1 MSNPVLEEFGMKIM
15 PFTKY
20 IAVDSLFRSENWET
34 CYNKLK
40 YAVENKSFTVLTSP
54 PGCGKSTMLRALR
67 DNLSPNRWE
76 FIYISESNL
85 SPRWLYNLIL
95 RHFGVKEYY
104 YRGDG
109 KKAVHEQFAVTREL
123 KHREIIVCVDEAH
136 LLSLNTLQELRFFLN
151 SDIDSTSLVS
161 LILSGQTELR
171 STLRRDICEAIRQ
184 RIAFPVSLE
193 PMNRDLTARYIEAHL
208 KAAGTENTAVFS
220 EEAVDIIYAQSGG
233 AMRIVNQICSLS
245 LMAAASGSMNTVDAA
260 IVTNVIQ
267 TEMI

>member
-1 MSNPVLEEFGMKIM
+1 MSNPVLERFGLQTL
-15 PFTKY
+15 PFTKD
-20 IAVDSLFRSENWET
+20 IAVDGLFRSENWET
-34 CYNKLK
+34 CYSKLK
-40 YAVENKSFTVLTSP
+40 YAVENKLFTVLTSP

-67 DNLSPNRWE
+67 DKLNMNRWE

-123 KHREIIVCVDEAH
+123 KHKQIIVCVDEAH
-136 LLSLNTLQELRFFLN
+136 LLSLDTLQELRFFLN

-184 RIAFPVSLE
+184 RIAFPVSIE
-193 PMNRDLTARYIEAHL
+193 PMSRDLMARYIMTHME
-208 KAAGTENTAVFS
+208 AAGAENTSVFS
-220 EEAVDIIYAQSGG
+220 DEAMDIIYAQSGG

-245 LMAAASGSMNTVDAA
+245 LMAAASTNAGIVDAG

>member
-1 MSNPVLEEFGMKIM
+1 MNNLVLERFCLKTL
-15 PFTKY
+15 PFTKD
-20 IAVDSLFRSENWET
+20 IAVDNLFRSENWEN
-34 CYNKLK
+34 CYSKLR
-40 YAVENKSFTVLTSP
+40 YAVENKLFTVLTSP
-54 PGCGKSTMLRALR
+54 PGCGKSTMLRALK
-67 DNLSPNRWE
+67 DKLNPNKYE
-76 FIYISESNL
+76 FIYLSESNL

-123 KHREIIVCVDEAH
+123 KHKEIIVCVDEAH
-136 LLSLNTLQELRFFLN
+136 LLSLETLQELRFFLN
-151 SDIDSTSLVS
+151 SDIDSASLVS

-184 RIAFPVSLE
+184 RIAFPVSIE
-193 PMNRDLTARYIEAHL
+193 PMNRDLMAGYIEAHM
-208 KAAGTENTAVFS
+208 KAAGSEAHDVFS
-220 EEAVDIIYAQSGG
+220 DEAMDMIYAESGG

-245 LMAAASGSMNTVDAA
+245 LMAAASTNADAIEGN

>member
-1 MSNPVLEEFGMKIM
+1 MSNLVLERFGLKTL
-15 PFTKY
+15 PFTKD
-20 IAVDSLFRSENWET
+20 IAVESLFKSENWEMSS
-34 CYNKLK
+34 NKLQ
-40 YAVENKSFTVLTSP
+40 YAVENKLFTVLTSP
-54 PGCGKSTMLRALR
+54 PGCGKSTMIRALK
-67 DNLSPNRWE
+67 DGLNPNRYE

-123 KHREIIVCVDEAH
+123 KHKEIIVCVDEAH
-136 LLSLNTLQELRFFLN
+136 LLSLDTLQELRFFLN
-151 SDIDSTSLVS
+151 SDIDSVSLVS

-184 RIAFPVSLE
+184 RIAFPVVIE
-193 PMNRDLTARYIEAHL
+193 PMNRELMARYIDAHM
-208 KAAGTENTAVFS
+208 KAAGSDNTSIFS
-220 EEAVDIIYAQSGG
+220 DEAMDMIYAESGG
-233 AMRIVNQICSLS
+233 AMRIVNQICSLA
-245 LMAAASGSMNTVDAA
+245 LMAAASSSLTAVDAG

>member
-1 MSNPVLEEFGMKIM
+1 MSNPVLDRFGMKTM
-15 PFTKY
+15 PFTKD
-20 IAVDSLFRSENWET
+20 IAVDSLFRCENWEN
-34 CYNKLK
+34 CYNKLR
-40 YAVENKSFTVLTSP
+40 YAVENRSFTVLTSP

-67 DNLSPNRWE
+67 DRLNANRWE
-76 FIYISESNL
+76 FIYLSESNL

-109 KKAVHEQFAVTREL
+109 KKEVHEQFAVVREL
-123 KHREIIVCVDEAH
+123 KHKEIIVCVDEAH
-136 LLSLNTLQELRFFLN
+136 LLSLDTLQELRFFLN

-171 STLRRDICEAIRQ
+171 DTLRRDICEAIRQ

-208 KAAGTENTAVFS
+208 KAAGADNTAVFT
-220 EEAVDIIYAQSGG
+220 EEATDLIYGQSGG

-245 LMAAASGSMNTVDAA
+245 LMAAASSSQNTVDAL
-260 IVTNVIQ
+260 IVNNVIQ

>member
-1 MSNPVLEEFGMKIM
+1 MSNPVLEEFGLKTM
-15 PFTKY
+15 PFSKD
-20 IAVDSLFRSENWET
+20 IAVDSLFHSESWEN
-34 CYNKLK
+34 CYNRLR
-40 YAVENKSFTVLTSP
+40 YAATNRLCTVLTSP
-54 PGCGKSTMLRALR
+54 PGNGKSTMLRALR
-67 DNLSPNRWE
+67 DGLSANRWE

-123 KHREIIVCVDEAH
+123 KKKEIIVCVDEAH
-136 LLSLNTLQELRFFLN
+136 LLSLDTLQELRFFLN
-151 SDIDSTSLVS
+151 SDIDSTSFVS

-184 RIAFPVSLE
+184 RIAFPITLE
-193 PMNRDLTARYIEAHL
+193 PMTRDLMARYIESHM
-208 KAAGTENTAVFS
+208 KAAGAENTSVFS
-220 EEAVDIIYAQSGG
+220 AEAMDIIYAQSGG
-233 AMRIVNQICSLS
+233 VMRIVNQICSLS
-245 LMAAASGSMNTVDAA
+245 LMAAASGSLKTVDAG

>member
-1 MSNPVLEEFGMKIM
+1 MSNPVLEEFGMKTM
-15 PFTKY
+15 PFSKD
-20 IAVDSLFRSENWET
+20 IAVDNLFHSENWDN
-34 CYNKLK
+34 CYSKLR
-40 YAVENKSFTVLTSP
+40 YAVENKLLTVLTSH
-54 PGCGKSTMLRALR
+54 PGCGKSTMIRTLR
-67 DNLSPNRWE
+67 DSLSSNRWE

-109 KKAVHEQFAVTREL
+109 KKAVHEQFAVVKEL

-136 LLSLNTLQELRFFLN
+136 LLSLDTLQELRFFLN

-171 STLRRDICEAIRQ
+171 NTLRRDICEAIRQ

-193 PMNRDLTARYIEAHL
+193 PMNRDLMERYIESHL
-208 KAAGTENTAVFS
+208 RAAGAENASVFTTEALDMIH
-220 EEAVDIIYAQSGG
+220 AKSGG
-233 AMRIVNQICSLS
+233 VMRMVNQICSLS
-245 LMAAASGSMNTVDAA
+245 LMAAASGSMNTVDAG